1 MILDQRLAVEVEMNK
16 TKERVEG
23 QSDRKDYL
31 WKKFIFLI
39 LQLNS
44 FSLVRKEIEN
54 FNIKWLVFSY
64 VLAEFSTSTDEFRL

>member
-54 FNIKWLVFSY
+54 FSIKWLVFSY

>member
-1 MILDQRLAVEVEMNK
+1 MILDQRLAVGMNK
-16 TKERVEG
+16 KKEEVEG

-44 FSLVRKEIEN
+44 FSLVRKIEI